1 MNRRF
6 TCMFTPEQHTGGHL
20 LLPDGDAGQAGD
32 GGQGGAGGGTGT
44 GGAGTTGQ
52 GGKEGPPKGGETDW
66 QSHARTWEQR
76 ANADRARA
84 EAAEKRI
91 ADLERSQMTAAEKA
105 IADAR
110 EEGRLAGLNEGVNA
124 LVEARLD
131 AALANRIPDDEARKA
146 LLDPLDRTRFL
157 KDGKPDTA
165 AITAWAERIA
175 PKGSGGAGGAG
186 GMPDLGQGRRSEAPT
201 TDMDALIRRAAGVRT
216 G

>member
-32 GGQGGAGGGTGT
+32 GGQGGTGGGGTGT
-44 GGAGTTGQ
+44 GGAGATGQ
-52 GGKEGPPKGGETDW
+52 GGKETDW
-66 QSHARTWEQR
+66 QAHARTWEQR
-76 ANADRARA
+76 ANADKAGREQA
-84 EAAEKRI
+84 ERERDQIKTQ
-91 ADLERSQMTAAEKA
+91 LEQLRQSQMTDTEKA
-105 IADAR
+105 IEKAR
-110 EEGRLAGLNEGVNA
+110 EEGRTAGLTESAGL

-131 AALANRIPDDEARKA
+131 AALAGRVPDEQRKA
-146 LLDPLDRTRFL
+146 LVEALDRSRFV

-165 AITAWAERIA
+165 AITAWADQVA
-175 PKGSGGAGGAG
+175 PKGSGAGRTG

-201 TDMDALIRRAAGVRT
+201 TDMDALIRRAAGIKT